1 MLHLVPLF
9 MWVWQ
14 SVKHPSFPSS
24 ITLVH
29 SSLQVQWHLS
39 QTELWHKWHLSLAE
53 KITIPRIEVPRDPNF
68 KSLCQKEP
76 ACKGKTFVP
85 SRFSCM
91 RFSLYSLHLQVPCT
105 ENLICYVPFIL
116 SRSVIMFSLSV
127 FSIIISKPWSHLIIA
142 YKYHRSWYLFFFFLT
157 YHTQNLLKW
166 LAFVNYSRCTRFL
179 SWSVIWINTQ
189 NLSSFFL
196 SGYLKWF
203 QRTT

>member
-1 MLHLVPLF
+1 MKYRTMLHLVPLF

-68 KSLCQKEP
+68 KYLCQKEP

-142 YKYHRSWYLFFFFLT
+142 YKYHRSWYLFFLFPDLPYSKPLKMVSVRELFEVYQILILICYLDKHPEFIIFFL
-157 YHTQNLLKW
+157 
-166 LAFVNYSRCTRFL
+166 VRL
-179 SWSVIWINTQ
+179 S
-189 NLSSFFL
+189 
-196 SGYLKWF
+196 
-203 QRTT
+203 